1 VYMENQKTELIKK
14 HKLDLLMKDYMDR
27 IRKRKRKRSNLKS
40 SFNIQKLLNKKT
52 IYFFCLISFLDFK
65 SSLRKIIQMFEKRCQ
80 A

>member
-1 VYMENQKTELIKK
+1 MYMEHKTELIKK
-14 HKLDLLMKDYMDR
+14 LQQDLLKKDYMDH
-27 IRKRKRKRSNLKS
+27 IRKRKRRKENSFKS
-40 SFNIQKLLNKKT
+40 FLNIQKLLNKKT